1 MSLVRLSFELGMAVS
16 DYNCGI
22 TNDHNAI
29 INATFMYLDKVKVTL
44 LTDDELVEC
53 YAIIGQMWASVIE
66 RPSEPSVPELSVP
79 EPSVREPS
87 VPEPSVREPSVREPS
102 VREPEVKSQGQ
113 KPKVPDTKGKAP
125 EGKSP
130 QVKAPEGKAP
140 EGKAPEGKAPEVK
153 APEVKAPEAKEKSPE
168 SKGKVSFQSVLP
180 SLSSISSSI
189 QLNAKGKVE
198 LPPPSGS
205 IQLKSST

>member
-66 RPSEPSVPELSVP
+66 RPSEV
-79 EPSVREPS
+79 SVREPS
-87 VPEPSVREPSVREPS
+87 VPEPSVPEPSVPEPS

-125 EGKSP
+125 D
-130 QVKAPEGKAP
+130 VKAPEGKAP
-140 EGKAPEGKAPEVK
+140 DVKAPEGKAPDVKAPQVK
-153 APEVKAPEAKEKSPE
+153 APEPKEKSPE
-168 SKGKVSFQSVLP
+168 PKGKVSFQAVLP

-189 QLNAKGKVE
+189 QLNAKGNVE
-198 LPPPSGS
+198 IPPPSGS
-205 IQLKSST
+205 MQLKSST

>member
-66 RPSEPSVPELSVP
+66 RPSELSVPELSVQKPSVP

-87 VPEPSVREPSVREPS
+87 VPEQSIPKQSVPKQSVSGPEAKEPNA
-102 VREPEVKSQGQ
+102 PE
-113 KPKVPDTKGKAP
+113 TKQKAP
-125 EGKSP
+125 ETK
-130 QVKAPEGKAP
+130 QKAPEP
-140 EGKAPEGKAPEVK
+140 
-153 APEVKAPEAKEKSPE
+153 KEKSPE
-168 SKGKVSFQSVLP
+168 PKGTVSFQPVLP

-189 QLNAKGKVE
+189 QL
-198 LPPPSGS
+198 
-205 IQLKSST
+205 KSST

>member
-66 RPSEPSVPELSVP
+66 RPSELSVQKQSVPELSVQKQSVQKQSVQK
-79 EPSVREPS
+79 PSVPEPS
-87 VPEPSVREPSVREPS
+87 VPEPSVSGPEAKEPNAPETKQKSPEP
-102 VREPEVKSQGQ
+102 
-113 KPKVPDTKGKAP
+113 KAP
-125 EGKSP
+125 ETK
-130 QVKAPEGKAP
+130 QKVPEP
-140 EGKAPEGKAPEVK
+140 
-153 APEVKAPEAKEKSPE
+153 KEKSPE
-168 SKGKVSFQSVLP
+168 PKGKVSFQPVLP